1 MNKTYLFLANGFE
14 DIEAL
19 AVVDILRRGGV
30 EVLTVA
36 IADSLEV
43 TSAHGVTVKAD
54 TLLKEVLSARAEC
67 LIFPGG
73 MPGAEHLGNCKPL
86 MEWMQSHYDAEGRVA
101 AICAAPAMVLSQLN
115 TGRRLR
121 LTSYPGFEQCLPDAE
136 VLADGVVVDGRVI
149 TGKGPGFA
157 VPFGLAILR
166 ELRSV
171 EVADTVAA
179 GMLLA

>member
-1 MNKTYLFLANGFE
+1 MNRTYLFLADGFE

-30 EVLTVA
+30 EVRTVS
-36 IADSLEV
+36 IMEGLEV

-54 TLLKEVLSARAEC
+54 MLLAGVVGSQAEC

-73 MPGAEHLGNCKPL
+73 MPGAENLGNCAPL
-86 MEWMQSHYDAEGRVA
+86 MEWMQRHYDNGGTVA
-101 AICAAPAMVLSQLN
+101 AICAAPAMVFSRLSA
-115 TGRRLR
+115 GHRLK
-121 LTSYPGFEQCLPDAE
+121 LTAYPGFEESLPDAE
-136 VLADGVVVDGRVI
+136 VVADGVVVDGRVI

-157 VPFGLAILR
+157 VQFGLTLLR
-166 ELRSV
+166 ELRS
-171 EVADTVAA
+171 AGSAATVAA

>member
-115 TGRRLR
+115 AGHRLR
-121 LTSYPGFEQCLPDAE
+121 LTSYPGFEQCLPNAE

-149 TGKGPGFA
+149 SGKGPGFA

-166 ELRSV
+166 ELRSA